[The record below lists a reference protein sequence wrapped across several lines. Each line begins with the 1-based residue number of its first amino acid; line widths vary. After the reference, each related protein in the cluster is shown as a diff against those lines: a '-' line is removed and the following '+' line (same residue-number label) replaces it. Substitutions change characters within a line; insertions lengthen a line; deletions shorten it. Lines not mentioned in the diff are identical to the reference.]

1 MAQIKFVLAP
11 AARSATSSP
20 RTARVC
26 LCSSC
31 AADRS
36 GLSCIAVFA
45 NMSSS
50 DSEDEN
56 PSTVDQILREAVYR
70 GDLETARRCLDEGAS
85 TAGVFPF
92 LVRDNDND
100 DDDDDEDDIYDERD
114 ETIVTLALQGMRLPR
129 HLRAPGANSVSD
141 VEILALLLDHG
152 ADVSLEGS
160 EGKPLVMA
168 CQEGLVDAARLL
180 LDRGAAVNGF
190 STQGWT
196 PAQAAAFRNSVDVLE
211 LLLERGASLD
221 LVQPPEVGHTR
232 CRTPFSVACIFGRV
246 EAATLLLERGSD
258 IEGVDSRGATPLIN
272 ALLNGQP
279 GCVRLLLSRGA
290 DYERPVRVSSAHVD
304 WDSITPLRLA
314 RGRRCAVLQSYD
326 LRAAHINAA
335 FDTFFLARFLVAGRR
350 PEHQNLV
357 ARCSVLHNRDLV
369 KVIAAFLVVKTPME
383 RI

>member
-1 MAQIKFVLAP
+1 MQLLWQ
-11 AARSATSSP
+11 TEQ
-20 RTARVC
+20 TA
-26 LCSSC
+26 
-31 AADRS
+31 
-36 GLSCIAVFA
+36 LSCIAVFA
-45 NMSSS
+45 NMSGS
-50 DSEDEN
+50 DSEDEM
-56 PSTVDQILREAVYR
+56 PSTGIDDVLREAVYR
-70 GDLETARRCLDEGAS
+70 GDLDTVRRCLDEGAS

-92 LVRDNDND
+92 LVRDNDIED
-100 DDDDDEDDIYDERD
+100 YDDEDDIYDERD
-114 ETIVTLALQGMRLPR
+114 ETILTLALQGMRLPR
-129 HLRAPGANSVSD
+129 HLRANSVSD
-141 VEILALLLDHG
+141 VEMIALLLDHG
-152 ADVSLEGS
+152 ADMSLEGS

-168 CQEGLVDAARLL
+168 CLEGFVDAARLL

-190 STQGWT
+190 STVGWT

-290 DYERPVRVSSAHVD
+290 DFERPVHVDSSFID
-304 WDSITPLRLA
+304 WDSMAPVTLA
-314 RGRRCAVLQSYD
+314 RSRRCAVLGRYD
-326 LRAAHINAA
+326 LRAVHVNAV
-335 FDTFFLARFLVAGRR
+335 FDTFFLARFIVAGRR
-350 PEHQNLV
+350 PEHENPV

-369 KVIAAFLVVKTPME
+369 KVIAAFLVVKTPFAGDGL
-383 RI
+383 

>member
-1 MAQIKFVLAP
+1 
-11 AARSATSSP
+11 
-20 RTARVC
+20 
-26 LCSSC
+26 
-31 AADRS
+31 
-36 GLSCIAVFA
+36 
-45 NMSSS
+45 MSRS
-50 DSEDEN
+50 DSEDEM
-56 PSTVDQILREAVYR
+56 PSTGIDDVLREAVYR
-70 GDLETARRCLDEGAS
+70 GDLDTVRRCLDEGAS

-92 LVRDNDND
+92 LVRDNDIED
-100 DDDDDEDDIYDERD
+100 YDDEDDIYDERD
-114 ETIVTLALQGMRLPR
+114 ETILTLALQGMRLPR
-129 HLRAPGANSVSD
+129 HLRANSVSD

-168 CQEGLVDAARLL
+168 CQEGLVDAAHLL

-290 DYERPVRVSSAHVD
+290 DYERPVHVESAYTD

-369 KVIAAFLVVKTPME
+369 KVIAAFLVVKTPFAGDGL
-383 RI
+383 

>member
-1 MAQIKFVLAP
+1 
-11 AARSATSSP
+11 
-20 RTARVC
+20 
-26 LCSSC
+26 
-31 AADRS
+31 
-36 GLSCIAVFA
+36 
-45 NMSSS
+45 MSRS
-50 DSEDEN
+50 DSEDEM
-56 PSTVDQILREAVYR
+56 PSTGIDDVLREAVYR
-70 GDLETARRCLDEGAS
+70 GDLDTVRRCLDEGAS

-92 LVRDNDND
+92 LVRDNDIED
-100 DDDDDEDDIYDERD
+100 YDDEDDIYDERD
-114 ETIVTLALQGMRLPR
+114 ETILTLALQGMRLPR
-129 HLRAPGANSVSD
+129 HLRANSVSD

-168 CQEGLVDAARLL
+168 CQEGLVDAAHLL

-290 DYERPVRVSSAHVD
+290 DFERPVHVDSSFID
-304 WDSITPLRLA
+304 WDSMAPVTLA
-314 RGRRCAVLQSYD
+314 RSRRCAVLGRYD
-326 LRAAHINAA
+326 LRAVHVNAV
-335 FDTFFLARFLVAGRR
+335 FDTFFLARFIVAGRR
-350 PEHQNLV
+350 PEHENTV
-357 ARCSVLHNRDLV
+357 ARRSVLHNRDLV
-369 KVIAAFLVVKTPME
+369 KVIAAFLVVKTPFAGDGL
-383 RI
+383 